1 MVYLRL
7 KPHKCDQ
14 CDKSIEAVGN
24 EHSFQYYENIKK
36 REPSVPLATSMV
48 AILSAKL
55 AFMMNSKIK
64 TFEIQTLAIKKCDHC
79 DKSIEAVCNEHSFQ
93 YEKGFPRSYSSYCI

>member
-1 MVYLRL
+1 MFVTWILPTRQQILNSNLHGHDIFTGFKMLRYFDTVYLSL

-36 REPSVPLATSMV
+36 ER
-48 AILSAKL
+48 
-55 AFMMNSKIK
+55 
-64 TFEIQTLAIKKCDHC
+64 
-79 DKSIEAVCNEHSFQ
+79 SF
-93 YEKGFPRSYSSYCI
+93 S